1 MYVLSFSLACQVD
14 KSIGNSK
21 TATIKRFSV
30 VTLFEPSHTLSPR
43 PHIPLLPLYSLRQCS
58 SPNTHLCI
66 PTYKHKCIKK
76 RVGKE
81 NKRKQRGKKKGECTS
96 VETVWEWWGGQ
107 PSQLVSTEHST
118 HPFSYQRWVE
128 WSELSTGG
136 IGGIVSCWCQTHW
149 QWEQLII
156 IYYHLGDRVKKH
168 IYLGFH
174 TNRYGFSSTSSLSY
188 SLHGNI
194 Q

>member
-76 RVGKE
+76 KGGE
-81 NKRKQRGKKKGECTS
+81 RKQKEAEREEKVRVHFCRNCLGVVGWPTIPASFNWAQHSPFFLSKMSGVKWTLYRGNRWNSFLLMPDTL
-96 VETVWEWWGGQ
+96 TVGTVNYYLL
-107 PSQLVSTEHST
+107 PS
-118 HPFSYQRWVE
+118 R
-128 WSELSTGG
+128 G
-136 IGGIVSCWCQTHW
+136 
-149 QWEQLII
+149 
-156 IYYHLGDRVKKH
+156 
-168 IYLGFH
+168 
-174 TNRYGFSSTSSLSY
+174 
-188 SLHGNI
+188 
-194 Q
+194 